1 MILVTRFA
9 GEADI
14 DADCVLHGEIAFVPL
29 QTSSFLGLNVPAP
42 VWTLLV
48 LLLLIQVIFWW
59 GYKGWMITSFN
70 NEYAQSI
77 GIRTVLWHYSLMAAT
92 SVATVVSFESVGAIL
107 VIAFLVVPAASAYL
121 ITDNFK
127 RMTLLI
133 MLQGLISAALGYF
146 IAEWVGGSISG
157 SMAVASFLQFA
168 ACFAWIKVGQKK
180 RAKVSTLTL
189 TRLTQKQAKPLFLRN
204 SANLVP
210 KNNTRTKKCVKSL
223 LPVCVWVG
231 AR

>member
-1 MILVTRFA
+1 
-9 GEADI
+9 
-14 DADCVLHGEIAFVPL
+14 
-29 QTSSFLGLNVPAP
+29 
-42 VWTLLV
+42 
-48 LLLLIQVIFWW
+48 
-59 GYKGWMITSFN
+59 
-70 NEYAQSI
+70 
-77 GIRTVLWHYSLMAAT
+77 
-92 SVATVVSFESVGAIL
+92 
-107 VIAFLVVPAASAYL
+107 
-121 ITDNFK
+121 
-127 RMTLLI
+127 MTLLI

-168 ACFAWIKVGQKK
+168 TCFAWIKVGQKK

-210 KNNTRTKKCVKSL
+210 KNNTRTKKCVKSV